1 VADGSGMERPQPEMG
16 TQNDTLFP
24 RIAAFVVDAI
34 LIGVIGVVLVGV
46 ASALSE
52 SLAGAI
58 GGLAGILGIA
68 YFIYMEAT
76 YGQTVGKRLLG
87 IVVVTEDGQPIG
99 TVASLVRNLLRIIDN
114 LPALYLLGIVVI
126 LLSDDGQR
134 IGDILADTV
143 VVRTL

>member
-1 VADGSGMERPQPEMG
+1 MG
-16 TQNDTLFP
+16 TETDTLLP
-24 RIAAFVVDAI
+24 RIAAFVVDGL
-34 LIGVIGVVLVGV
+34 LIGVIGFVLVGV
-46 ASALSE
+46 ASVLDE

-58 GGLAGILGIA
+58 GGLVGILGIA

-99 TVASLVRNLLRIIDN
+99 TVASLVRNVLRIIDN
-114 LPALYLLGIVVI
+114 LPFLYLLGIAVI
-126 LLSDDGQR
+126 LFSDDGQR